1 MGLHNLKPSKGAIHK
16 EKRIARGEGSGH
28 GGTSTKGHK
37 GMKARAGADNKIG
50 FEGGQTPL
58 QRRLPKVGFKN
69 ISRVEYN
76 TFNLDQ
82 LNNLV
87 ERFSFTEITPE
98 ILSTNHIV
106 SKKDKIKILGRGEL
120 KSKLNISV
128 HACSATATEKIKAAG
143 GSIEL
148 IQK

>member
-37 GMKARAGADNKIG
+37 GMKARAGGDNKLG

-58 QRRLPKVGFKN
+58 Q
-69 ISRVEYN
+69 
-76 TFNLDQ
+76 
-82 LNNLV
+82 
-87 ERFSFTEITPE
+87 